1 MVKYDGKYYMTY
13 SANGYSSPSYSVH
26 QAISDDPLEGFVK
39 PQTTDGNPVLASNNA
54 YVAGTGH
61 HSIVRAGDDYMIVY
75 ARMGN
80 PSNYAMGWIR
90 IAGVDQL
97 LFTQNAAGE
106 TVLTSNGPSY
116 TLQPLPESISGYQ
129 NVAESATITVSD
141 GEGAEYLNDGLIPYY
156 VFAEDRMYTGKT
168 GSQITLSWDTPVSL
182 NAIMVYNTDNYD
194 DAFKNIRSVRI
205 YFAQTPS
212 WASRDYLF
220 GVMENVAFPEEYLV
234 DGALMQGAA
243 AVMSFDEV
251 KVNRIVITLGEK
263 FEEYDAMGNPNET
276 IVIPEIV
283 CLGKEG

>member
-1 MVKYDGKYYMTY
+1 
-13 SANGYSSPSYSVH
+13 
-26 QAISDDPLEGFVK
+26 
-39 PQTTDGNPVLASNNA
+39 
-54 YVAGTGH
+54 
-61 HSIVRAGDDYMIVY
+61 MI
-75 ARMGN
+75 
-80 PSNYAMGWIR
+80 
-90 IAGVDQL
+90 
-97 LFTQNAAGE
+97 
-106 TVLTSNGPSY
+106 
-116 TLQPLPESISGYQ
+116 
-129 NVAESATITVSD
+129 
-141 GEGAEYLNDGLIPYY
+141 
-156 VFAEDRMYTGKT
+156 
-168 GSQITLSWDTPVSL
+168 
-182 NAIMVYNTDNYD
+182 YNTDNYD

>member
-1 MVKYDGKYYMTY
+1 
-13 SANGYSSPSYSVH
+13 
-26 QAISDDPLEGFVK
+26 
-39 PQTTDGNPVLASNNA
+39 
-54 YVAGTGH
+54 
-61 HSIVRAGDDYMIVY
+61 
-75 ARMGN
+75 
-80 PSNYAMGWIR
+80 
-90 IAGVDQL
+90 
-97 LFTQNAAGE
+97 
-106 TVLTSNGPSY
+106 
-116 TLQPLPESISGYQ
+116 
-129 NVAESATITVSD
+129 
-141 GEGAEYLNDGLIPYY
+141 
-156 VFAEDRMYTGKT
+156 MYTGKT

-182 NAIMVYNTDNYD
+182 NAIMIYNTDNYD

-263 FEEYDAMGNPNET
+263 FEEYDAMGNPNQT